1 MKTKFNIRS
10 IFEAIIIILIIAD
23 IVLLILITFYD
34 LNPYLTNIIIDFDLA
49 VCVILFFDFIYRM
62 REEEN
67 KWAFIKK
74 NWPDIIAMIPFDFFA
89 LRLFRLFRLVRIL
102 RLFRLV
108 RIFALFRRDLKY
120 ILDFFRETHLDFAV
134 GILIFTIFSG
144 TIVFYILESG
154 INPEVHSLWDSFWFT
169 LTTTVAG
176 SSDINPGTF
185 YGRLIAVP
193 MMLIGITFIGML
205 TASIASYLVKRS
217 GKEESEKEES
227 EIKELKKLVID
238 MQSEIQKLTNS
249 NKKDK

>member
-1 MKTKFNIRS
+1 MKTKINIRS

-49 VCVILFFDFIYRM
+49 VCVVLFFDFIYRM
-62 REEEN
+62 RKEEN
-67 KWAFIKK
+67 KWSFIKK

-102 RLFRLV
+102 RLIRLV

-134 GILIFTIFSG
+134 GVLIFTIFSG
-144 TIVFYILESG
+144 TIIFYILENG
-154 INPEVHSLWDSFWFT
+154 YNPGVHSLWDSLWFT
-169 LTTTVAG
+169 ITTTVSG
-176 SSDINPGTF
+176 NSDINPDTF

-193 MMLIGITFIGML
+193 MMVIGITFIGML
-205 TASIASYLVKRS
+205 TASIASHFVKKT
-217 GKEESEKEES
+217 GKSQSKEEES
-227 EIKELKKLVID
+227 EINELKKLVID
-238 MQSEIQKLTNS
+238 LQSEIQELNYLI
-249 NKKDK
+249 KKGK